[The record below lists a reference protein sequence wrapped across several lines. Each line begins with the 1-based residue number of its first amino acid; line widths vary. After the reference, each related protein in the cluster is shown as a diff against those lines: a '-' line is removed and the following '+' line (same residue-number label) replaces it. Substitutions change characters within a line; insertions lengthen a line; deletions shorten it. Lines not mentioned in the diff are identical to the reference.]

1 MFNPKDRTKRNSD
14 ALDLGEAISQY
25 LKFFKIDEKY
35 HQTAL
40 VNNWEK
46 IMGKTIATRTEK
58 LYVHKKILFL
68 KLNSS
73 ALKNEM
79 FINKLKVIELIN
91 KELGAETIIDIK
103 LL

>member
-46 IMGKTIATRTEK
+46 LWGK
-58 LYVHKKILFL
+58 L
-68 KLNSS
+68 
-73 ALKNEM
+73 
-79 FINKLKVIELIN
+79 
-91 KELGAETIIDIK
+91 
-103 LL
+103 